1 MKNIQSPFVAPSYPG
16 DHCLIKQIKQL
27 TENTST
33 QVSAFLAKWFS
44 SESLESCYNCVKTH
58 CILYIQ

>member
-1 MKNIQSPFVAPSYPG
+1 MKKIQSPFVVLSYPG
-16 DHCLIKQIKQL
+16 NHCLIKQIKQL
-27 TENTST
+27 AENTST

-44 SESLESCYNCVKTH
+44 VESLESCYNCVQTH